1 VSAKSSER
9 EYVGLKELEK
19 IDMMTLDD
27 KVQRVYEM
35 LREYAV
41 TGCTVTKVC
50 REYRYSRTTFYEYY
64 NRLSE
69 EKSLLA
75 LADRPRGPKNP
86 SKVTK
91 QVEDRI
97 VEIRKID
104 PSKSIYDIADQ
115 LEKEGITI
123 SHMSV
128 NRVLK
133 KRAFPDLKRGGSRK
147 ERRKKGKG

>member
-1 VSAKSSER
+1 MSAKPSKG
-9 EYVGLKELEK
+9 EYVGLKQLEK
-19 IDMMTLDD
+19 IDMMALND

-41 TGCTVTKVC
+41 TGCSVTEVS
-50 REYRYSRTTFYEYY
+50 REYGYSRTTFYEYY
-64 NRLSE
+64 HRLNE
-69 EKSLLA
+69 ERSLLA

-91 QVEDRI
+91 EVEDRI
-97 VEIRKID
+97 VEIRKTD

-115 LEKEGITI
+115 VGKEGIAI

-128 NRVLK
+128 SRVLK
-133 KRAFPDLKRGGSRK
+133 KRAFPDSGRGGSRK
-147 ERRKKGKG
+147 EGRKKERG

>member
-1 VSAKSSER
+1 MKQ
-9 EYVGLKELEK
+9 LEK
-19 IDMMTLDD
+19 IDMMALND
-27 KVQRVYEM
+27 KVQRIYEM

-41 TGCTVTKVC
+41 TDCSVTMVSQK
-50 REYRYSRTTFYEYY
+50 YGYSRATFYEYY
-64 NRLSE
+64 HRLNE
-69 EKSLLA
+69 EKSILA

-97 VEIRKID
+97 VEIRKTD
-104 PSKSIYDIADQ
+104 PSPSIYDIVGQ

-128 NRVLK
+128 SRVLK
-133 KRAFPDLKRGGSRK
+133 KRASPDLGLGGSRK
-147 ERRKKGKG
+147 KRRGKE